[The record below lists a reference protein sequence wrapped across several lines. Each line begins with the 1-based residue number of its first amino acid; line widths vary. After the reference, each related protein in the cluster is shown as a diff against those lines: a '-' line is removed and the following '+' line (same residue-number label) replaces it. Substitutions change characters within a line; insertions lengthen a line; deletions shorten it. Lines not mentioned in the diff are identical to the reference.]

1 MITAK
6 ELAKMLGVSPSAVSI
21 ALNGREGVSDETRQ
35 KILDEA
41 KRLGYK
47 GMRGPYRKKTTA
59 LPGTADTAALPGQ
72 TDSANLPGA
81 GAPNSAALGSGVPG
95 TDASGTSVTGQVPIS
110 RGNIRFVIFVDTGMA
125 VNETSFY
132 SFVLKGIE
140 AHAKELGF
148 NVLVSYFETDKDWG
162 TQFDVLTQDVNGIII
177 LATEI
182 RDKHIRRYLE
192 MKRQRSDIPL
202 CLVDNATSMVDV
214 DCIVSDNLRGAYRAV
229 RYLLDKGFDDVGYLR
244 SRTRVDSFDEREA
257 GVRKARLEAGISQ
270 DRELPVTEVASSS
283 EQAYEDMCRWLEEGG
298 KPQKAYFADNDIIAA
313 ACVRALK
320 AYGYRVPED
329 VSIIGFDNMPLCTLF
344 EPPLTT
350 ISVEKEL
357 IGRLAMHILAERMH
371 AARSF
376 FGEEHASSY
385 LRITSSAKLIERES
399 VI

>member
-21 ALNGREGVSDETRQ
+21 ALNGREGVSDETR
-35 KILDEA
+35 KRILDEA

-47 GMRGPYRKKTTA
+47 GMRGPYRKKPTA
-59 LPGTADTAALPGQ
+59 LPGTADTVALPGQ

-81 GAPNSAALGSGVPG
+81 GAPNSAALGSGAPG
-95 TDASGTSVTGQVPIS
+95 SGSVS

-148 NVLVSYFETDKDWG
+148 NVLVSYFETDKDWE

-257 GVRKARLEAGISQ
+257 GVRKARIEAGISQ
-270 DRELPVTEVASSS
+270 DKELPVTEVASSS

-320 AYGYRVPED
+320 TYGYRVPED

>member
-47 GMRGPYRKKTTA
+47 GMRGPYRKKA
-59 LPGTADTAALPGQ
+59 SVLPGTADTAALPRQ
-72 TDSANLPGA
+72 TDSANIPGA
-81 GAPNSAALGSGVPG
+81 GAPNSAALGSGAPG
-95 TDASGTSVTGQVPIS
+95 TDASGTGVTSQVPIS

-192 MKRQRSDIPL
+192 MNRQRSDIPL

-270 DRELPVTEVASSS
+270 D
-283 EQAYEDMCRWLEEGG
+283 
-298 KPQKAYFADNDIIAA
+298 
-313 ACVRALK
+313 
-320 AYGYRVPED
+320 
-329 VSIIGFDNMPLCTLF
+329 
-344 EPPLTT
+344 
-350 ISVEKEL
+350 KEL
-357 IGRLAMHILAERMH
+357 QIGRAH
-371 AARSF
+371 
-376 FGEEHASSY
+376 
-385 LRITSSAKLIERES
+385 
-399 VI
+399 V